1 MRAYD
6 RLEQIFA
13 RLSHLRGAEAVLH
26 WDTAVVMPSGGA
38 EARAGQ
44 LATLAVVQHELL
56 TAPDMPELLDAAATD
71 ELDDWQRANLRQMR
85 RHWRHAAALPGDLVD
100 ARARA
105 HSACELLWREAR
117 PANDFARVQ
126 GSLTHVI
133 GLARE
138 AAAAKADL
146 LGCAPYDALLDQY
159 EGGLTSATVDRSFD
173 VLQAK
178 LPAMI
183 DAALALQDNIPVEP
197 ITDGIDTA
205 KQTELNRLLVVAVGL
220 SEEHGRLD
228 VSRHP
233 FTGGV
238 PDDVRLTTRYDEG
251 NPIPALMGALHEAG
265 HAMYERGLPQ
275 NWRNQ
280 PVGRAMG
287 MAVHESQS
295 LIVEMQASRSQPFV
309 EYLANKMHDIWGV
322 RGGPWQAANLGRIVR
337 RVERS
342 LIRVDADELTYP
354 LHIVLRYRL
363 ERALLSGDLEVPALP
378 EAWRE
383 GMREL
388 LDIEPPNDS
397 DGCMQDLHWYDGDF
411 GYFPTYTLGAMA
423 AAQLM
428 EQALSD
434 RPEIPGSLRQGD
446 FSPLMTWLGTQV
458 HARGSYP
465 ATLDTLLT
473 EVTGKP
479 LDTGHF
485 LRHLEARYLPPPG

>member
-1 MRAYD
+1 MKAYK

-26 WDTAVVMPSGGA
+26 WDRAVVMPAGGA

-56 TAPDMPELLDAAATD
+56 TAPDMPDLLEAAATED
-71 ELDDWQRANLRQMR
+71 LDDWQHANLRQMR
-85 RHWRHAAALPGDLVD
+85 RHWRHISALPADLVE

-117 PANDFARVQ
+117 PANDF
-126 GSLTHVI
+126 SHVRDTLATVVA
-133 GLARE
+133 LARE
-138 AAAAKADL
+138 AADAKADM

-159 EGGLTSATVDRSFD
+159 EGGLTTVAVDRSFD
-173 VLQAK
+173 VLQSE
-178 LPAMI
+178 LPPLI
-183 DAALALQDNIPVEP
+183 DAAIALQDDAPILP
-197 ITDGIDTA
+197 ITAAIDTA
-205 KQTELNRLLVVAVGL
+205 RQTELTQLLVAAVGL
-220 SEEHGRLD
+220 SDEHGRLD
-228 VSRHP
+228 VSHHP

-238 PDDVRLTTRYDEG
+238 PDDVRLTTRYDED

-275 NWRNQ
+275 AWRNQ

-295 LIVEMQASRSQPFV
+295 LIVEMLASRSQPFV
-309 EYLANKMHDIWGV
+309 EYLADRMRDIWGA
-322 RGGPWQAANLGRIVR
+322 RDDALQAANLGRIVR
-337 RVERS
+337 RVKRS
-342 LIRVDADELTYP
+342 LIRVDADEMTYP

-363 ERALLSGDLEVPALP
+363 ERTLLSGELEVADLP
-378 EAWRE
+378 EAWRT

-388 LDIEPPNDS
+388 IGIEPPNDS

-423 AAQLM
+423 AAQFM
-428 EQALSD
+428 EQALAD
-434 RPEIPGSLRQGD
+434 RPEIPGALRRGD
-446 FSPLMTWLGTQV
+446 FSPLMDWLDSRV
-458 HARGSYP
+458 HAHGSFHE
-465 ATLDTLLT
+465 TLDSLLT
-473 EVTGKP
+473 DVTGRP
-479 LDTGHF
+479 LDSTSF
-485 LRHLEARYLPPPG
+485 LTHLRRRYLESTH